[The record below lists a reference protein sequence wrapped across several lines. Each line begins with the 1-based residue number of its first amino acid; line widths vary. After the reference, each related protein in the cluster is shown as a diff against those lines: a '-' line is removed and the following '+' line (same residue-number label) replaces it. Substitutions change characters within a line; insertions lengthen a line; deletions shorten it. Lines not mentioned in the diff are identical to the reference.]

1 MPKAIVVLITWS
13 ATKKI
18 LDMVSFARY
27 VVQQMT
33 GNPNFTTPAVALS
46 VLADAATAAETAYN
60 NRKNGA
66 VAKLANENAA
76 QLLSD
81 LLYEQANYVNNIAQG
96 SAEIIVGAGYTATKD
111 GRTFAVIPSSP
122 GAAKVVRLDTGGVK
136 LLLDT
141 VPGADSYTYVIFLGE
156 PVEVE
161 IEENHLVF
169 PPNAQSFLIINDGTT
184 REEIRSLAP
193 GTKFSVMALAQ
204 NAAGKSGWGPLISAA
219 A

>member
-18 LDMVSFARY
+18 LDMISFARY

-33 GNPNFTTPAVALS
+33 GNPDFETPAVPLTTLS
-46 VLADAATAAETAYN
+46 GAAADAEIAYN

-66 VAKLANENAA
+66 AGKLANENAA
-76 QLLSD
+76 QTLSD
-81 LLYEQANYVNNIAQG
+81 LLYQQANYVNNIAQG
-96 SAEIIVGAGYTATKD
+96 SAEVIASAGYTPTKD
-111 GRTFAVIPSSP
+111 SRTFAVVPDAP
-122 GAAKVVRLDTGGVK
+122 GAAKVIRLGTGGVK
-136 LLLDT
+136 LSLDT

-156 PVEVE
+156 PVAVE

-169 PPNAQSFLIINDGTT
+169 PPTAQSFLIINDGTT

>member
-1 MPKAIVVLITWS
+1 MSKTITVLITWR
-13 ATKKI
+13 APRKI
-18 LDMVSFARY
+18 LNMISFARF

-33 GNPNFTTPAVALS
+33 GNPNFPTPAVTLS
-46 VLADAATAAETAYN
+46 ILADAATAAETAYN

-66 VAKLANENAA
+66 VAKLANKSAA
-76 QLLSD
+76 QLLSE

-96 SAEIIVGAGYTATKD
+96 DAKVIAGAGYTPTKD
-111 GRTFAVIPSSP
+111 GRTSAVTPGMP
-122 GAAKVVRLDTGGVK
+122 GAAKVVRLNTGGVK
-136 LLLDT
+136 LSLDT
-141 VPGADSYTYVIFLGE
+141 VPGADSYTYVIFFGE

-169 PPNAQSFLIINDGTT
+169 PPTVQSFLIINDGTT